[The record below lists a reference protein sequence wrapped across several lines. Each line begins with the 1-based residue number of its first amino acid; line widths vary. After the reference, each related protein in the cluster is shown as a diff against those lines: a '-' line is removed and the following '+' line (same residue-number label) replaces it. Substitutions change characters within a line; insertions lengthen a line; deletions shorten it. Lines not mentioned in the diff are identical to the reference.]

1 MEDEIN
7 LKVII
12 VGESGVGKSAFLTQY
27 LDNQFRDFN
36 VAT

>member
-27 LDNQFRDFN
+27 LDN
-36 VAT
+36 